1 MSSDL
6 DSRVER
12 ELAELSSDDATN
24 ALPCLLY
31 EWLQDKTW
39 IEAAVKIP
47 STERRAWLAAA
58 GARAF
63 DGDAGGYASFLRTT
77 TASID
82 YIWTADELERIL
94 RRHTQDLLV
103 NLSDMLDFRFGRLD
117 AMLDQVTVS
126 GAEHFQEVLATGRG
140 VMALAVHQS
149 HPAFGFFHSAWN
161 HMAISAVA
169 NLGDRKATHSSMLL
183 DGLRERVELL
193 PTTAAALRPMLARLA
208 TGGCVAIYADYL
220 YPGTPGTVSALF
232 GGPVMISSAAVS
244 VALRTGAAVI
254 PVSVARVSPPD
265 SGGVQVQIGTALPLY
280 DLDPRDPESREAA
293 ALRFGIAMECLI
305 RRHPSVWR
313 LWATLLHR
321 WHSAEMALAPLR
333 QQT

>member
-1 MSSDL
+1 MSINL

-12 ELAELSSDDATN
+12 ELADLSSDDPTN

-31 EWLQDKTW
+31 DWLRDKTW
-39 IEAAVKIP
+39 IEAAVQKP
-47 STERRAWLAAA
+47 SIERRAWLAAV
-58 GARAF
+58 GGRAF
-63 DGDAGGYASFLRTT
+63 DDDAGGYASFLRST
-77 TASID
+77 TAGLD
-82 YIWTADELERIL
+82 YIWAVDELKGIL

-103 NLSDMLDFRFGRLD
+103 NLSDMLDFRFGQLD

-126 GAEHFQEVLATGRG
+126 GAEHFQEALATGRG

-149 HPAFGFFHSAWN
+149 HPAFGFFHPAWN
-161 HMAISAVA
+161 DMAISAVA

-183 DGLRERVELL
+183 DGLRQRVELL
-193 PTTAAALRPMLARLA
+193 PTTAAALRPMLTRLA

-220 YPGTPGTVSALF
+220 YPGTPGTLSALF
-232 GGPVMISSAAVS
+232 GGPVLISSAAVS

-254 PVSVARVSPPD
+254 PVSIARVWPPET
-265 SGGVQVQIGTALPLY
+265 GGVRVQIGTALPLG
-280 DLDPRDPESREAA
+280 DLDPRDPASRKAA

-313 LWATLLHR
+313 LWAALPHR
-321 WHSAEMALAPLR
+321 WQCGEESLAQLPE
-333 QQT
+333 QI